1 MRGFNCNPGS
11 VVRHALRAGAHRTHG
26 SDARLALVCIA
37 LLSACA
43 PASSP
48 ASSRHSSSPAV
59 TITAL
64 AVNPSGTLVCIAGGR
79 AYTLENQK
87 TWSALPSPTST
98 SSAAWREGNWWLALP
113 GAGLIYKATGVPLSV
128 SVAGSPALLTSRLAF
143 TTAGEVL
150 DYSGSSLGRV
160 GGLPSAT
167 LETTG
172 TTFALV
178 GRVIYAINRNIERRQ
193 TLERASDSLVSR
205 NDELEVLPGLAARA
219 SGFTYRIEGRELTA
233 RDNSDRVTARSA
245 FPATATHMIAS
256 SDWVAVAT
264 GSSLSVYVAPTL
276 EAVLTSSC
284 GGGL

>member
-1 MRGFNCNPGS
+1 MQSYKHHFNRRGEAC
-11 VVRHALRAGAHRTHG
+11 
-26 SDARLALVCIA
+26 LALAIA

-48 ASSRHSSSPAV
+48 SSVGSSSSPNSSSPAV

-64 AVNPSGTLVCIAGGR
+64 AVNPSGALVCIAGGR
-79 AYTLENQK
+79 AYSLENLRD
-87 TWSALPSPTST
+87 WSALPSPTSA
-98 SSAAWREGNWWLALP
+98 SSAAWREGHWWLALP
-113 GAGLIYKATGVPLSV
+113 GAGLVYKATGVPQSV
-128 SVAGSPALLTSRLAF
+128 SVTGSPALLTSRFAF

-150 DYSGSSLGRV
+150 DYSGATVGRV
-160 GGLPSAT
+160 GALPSAT

-178 GRVIYAINRNIERRQ
+178 GRVIYAIDRAVERRQ
-193 TLERASDSLVSR
+193 TLEGTLNSLVGR

-233 RDNSDRVTARSA
+233 RDSTDRVTARSA
-245 FPATATHMIAS
+245 FPATASSMVAS
-256 SDWVAVAT
+256 SGWVAVAT
-264 GSSLSVYVAPTL
+264 GSSLSVYRSPNL
-276 EAVLTSSC
+276 SPILTSSC